1 MVKTFTNTSRFYLK
15 KGDQFKFIRL
25 NKEDIMSFL
34 IDKDAAINAVITEKK
49 LNLKKE
55 GDVVQAIQA
64 YNSLP

>member
-1 MVKTFTNTSRFYLK
+1 
-15 KGDQFKFIRL
+15 
-25 NKEDIMSFL
+25 MSFL

-55 GDVVQAIQA
+55 GDIAQAIQA